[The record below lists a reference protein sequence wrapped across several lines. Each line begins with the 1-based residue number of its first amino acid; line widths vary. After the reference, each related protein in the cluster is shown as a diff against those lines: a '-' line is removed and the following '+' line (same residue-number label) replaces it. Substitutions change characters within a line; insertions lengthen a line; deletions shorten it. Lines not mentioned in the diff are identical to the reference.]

1 MKNKKIAP
9 VTYLISQETVE
20 SKILFLRN
28 EKIMLDSD
36 LALLYNVETKQ
47 LKRAVNRNLERF
59 PDDFMF
65 KLTGEEY
72 KVLRCQFGTL
82 KRGRHA
88 KYLPYA
94 FSEQGIAML
103 SSVLNSKRAILV
115 NIQIIRT
122 FTKLRKLLLSHEDL
136 KRAVISMEKKYDEQ
150 FKIVFDAIRGL
161 LTPPEKPKRRIGFH
175 AHND

>member
-1 MKNKKIAP
+1 MNKNKRTL
-9 VTYLISQETVE
+9 VTFLIPQETVE
-20 SKILFLRN
+20 SKIFFLRN
-28 EKIMLDSD
+28 EKIMLDND

-59 PDDFMF
+59 PGDFMF
-65 KLTGEEY
+65 KLSREEY
-72 KVLRCQFGTL
+72 KVLRCQTGTL

-122 FTKLRKLLLSHEDL
+122 FTKLRKLLMSHEDL
-136 KRAVISMEKKYDEQ
+136 KRKIIAMEEKYDSQ
-150 FKIVFDAIRGL
+150 FKIVFDAIREL

-175 AHND
+175 AHSD

>member
-1 MKNKKIAP
+1 MNKKKRTL
-9 VTYLISQETVE
+9 VTSLIPQETVE
-20 SKILFLRN
+20 SKILFLRG
-28 EKIMLDSD
+28 EKVMLDND

-65 KLTGEEY
+65 KLTREEY

-82 KRGRHA
+82 ERGQHA

-94 FSEQGIAML
+94 FSEQGVAML
-103 SSVLNSKRAILV
+103 SSVLNSRRAVLV

-122 FTKLRKLLLSHEDL
+122 FTRLRKLSISHEDL
-136 KRAVISMEKKYDEQ
+136 KRKVLAMEEKYDHQ
-150 FKIVFDAIRGL
+150 FKVVFDAIKQL
-161 LTPPEKPKRRIGFH
+161 LTPPEKPHRRIGFH
-175 AHND
+175 ADND

>member
-1 MKNKKIAP
+1 MNNKKRTS
-9 VTYLISQETVE
+9 VTYLIPQETVE
-20 SKILFLRN
+20 SKIFFLRN
-28 EKIMLDSD
+28 EKMMLDND

-65 KLTGEEY
+65 KLTMKEY
-72 KVLRCQFGTL
+72 KVLRCQTGTL

-115 NIQIIRT
+115 NIQIIRI
-122 FTKLRKLLLSHEDL
+122 FTKLRKLLISHEDL
-136 KRAVISMEKKYDEQ
+136 KRKIISMEEKYDGQ
-150 FKIVFDAIRGL
+150 FKIVFDAIRQL
-161 LTPPEKPKRRIGFH
+161 LTPPEKPRRRIGFH
-175 AHND
+175 PHED

>member
-1 MKNKKIAP
+1 MHGVEKFNNIIIPDEMIENKII
-9 VTYLISQETVE
+9 LIRGQKV
-20 SKILFLRN
+20 
-28 EKIMLDSD
+28 MLDKD
-36 LALLYNVETKQ
+36 LADLYNVDTSM
-47 LKRAVNRNLERF
+47 LKRAVRRNLLRF

-65 KLTGEEY
+65 ELTKEEQ
-72 KVLRCQFGTL
+72 VSLRCHFGTL

-122 FTKLRKLLLSHEDL
+122 FTKLRKLLISHEDL
-136 KRAVISMEKKYDEQ
+136 KRKIISMETKYDHQ
-150 FKIVFDAIRGL
+150 FKIVFDAIRQL
-161 LTPPEKPKRRIGFH
+161 LAPPEKPKRRIGFH
-175 AHND
+175 ADNNN